1 MECFIKGEIK
11 VFKILVSLCI
21 LIVLSGCQYLTKVD
35 EAIEKPV
42 PQIEVEVEAEAE
54 TEQIETS
61 PTETG
66 VVKRE
71 EITDQLTNQELL
83 QLNKYFSHLQN
94 GYFLSYDSE
103 SPDYEAL
110 LELGFWLFVFD
121 YNAQVNNLEMD
132 GTSYNVYEYNDFN
145 AKINEYFDVQLP
157 KETVG
162 NWLFIDNCYYY
173 PHLGM
178 GYSLNTVIQTER
190 IFDNGDES
198 FFFEGSIH
206 QFESG
211 MGDDHYDQYLQPKS
225 TWSSSMESQ
234 LIGTVTATI
243 VYSERLN
250 QYVIENYETTLVYT
264 NDDGMDYP
272 ETNNLMSEETQTIT
286 EQEFTEE
293 YIIDEEYAVN
303 QINQLPNIQEIIDL
317 GAEVRFMVEE
327 DKVIDGMVGW
337 GIQAYEDYPDHIT
350 TIGWYFVEYNT
361 GDVYHMDMALAEYVR
376 IN

>member
-21 LIVLSGCQYLTKVD
+21 LIVLSGCQYLKKVD
-35 EAIEKPV
+35 ESTEKPV
-42 PQIEVEVEAEAE
+42 PQVEVEVGAE
-54 TEQIETS
+54 TEEIETP
-61 PTETG
+61 PTESG
-66 VVKRE
+66 VVNRE

-157 KETVG
+157 KEAVG

-190 IFDNGDES
+190 IFNNGDES
-198 FFFEGSIH
+198 FIFEGSIH
-206 QFESG
+206 QFESE

-264 NDDGMDYP
+264 NNDGMDYP
-272 ETNNLMSEETQTIT
+272 ETNDLMSEETQIIT

-293 YIIDEEYAVN
+293 YIIDEEYAIN
-303 QINQLPNIQEIIDL
+303 QINQLPNIQAIIDL

-337 GIQAYEDYPDHIT
+337 GIQAYQDDPDLIA

-361 GDVYHMDMALAEYVR
+361 GDVYQMNIVEGEYER